1 MRSSNNAA
9 NTKCFYRN
17 KISRHFQPW
26 SSVNNL
32 ASFDEVNNESA
43 PFHHTQLSNISNI
56 IWNSTGKLAI
66 FFKQQHYTPSLNS
79 HIALLDLWFFSY
91 LAEPASE
98 LCILPSIINHKSP
111 GWIQPPSLLY
121 YLFTACFRKIFLH
134 VRNKRQNLILTW
146 TPKKINPHYSQN
158 LFWFTSSVL
167 FSWRYVT
174 GRTVWIRCSCNSRV
188 QVSCHTGQSL
198 RRYLSF
204 KSTSISL

>member
-1 MRSSNNAA
+1 MCMMCESKVHVSYTCICIRFCFFFGFLGEGFGEEQFHCKLTELPSTNKDIIIIIISIMRSSNNAA

-26 SSVNNL
+26 SSMNNL

-111 GWIQPPSLLY
+111 GWIQPLSLLY

-146 TPKKINPHYSQN
+146 TPKKD
-158 LFWFTSSVL
+158 
-167 FSWRYVT
+167 
-174 GRTVWIRCSCNSRV
+174 
-188 QVSCHTGQSL
+188 
-198 RRYLSF
+198 
-204 KSTSISL
+204 